1 MPYGNTSPISVGMTG
16 VLNGATY
23 RVVGRMLMSMEED
36 GAVYYWNEFNLI
48 GPDDKRALLV
58 HETTGGPQWRLFRLI
73 EPEHPITAAEAAAKR
88 VGDTINLLGDSLRI
102 SCVDESRVCEV
113 EGEAPEGV
121 EQGDVA
127 SYFNAE
133 SGNQMVVVSWTRDEV
148 EVFRGVNLPGYAV
161 LKAFGVKPGAA
172 ANRSGQTLNP
182 IPDADEDESRAWK
195 GVLIAGCVVLVI
207 AGIVYWRMRGELGG
221 GEVNAPKTVAKAPRA
236 KYAFGQSGNVDNVHY
251 RISGQALVEVAR
263 VNRRDGGHEY
273 TMSDDS
279 ENRAVLLQSGKD
291 WYWLKPFTPA
301 NPLHPKQAGA
311 RRLGDSVDIDG
322 VTMRVTDLFLF
333 RAESSKGST
342 AVLPGTPLYG
352 FEARQG
358 ERTVIVRWGDA
369 GITYYQVT
377 RRSPNE
383 LAAFPSK

>member
-1 MPYGNTSPISVGMTG
+1 MPHGNFSPIRVGMSG

-36 GAVYYWNEFNLI
+36 GQVYYWNEFHLI

-58 HETTGGPQWRLFRLI
+58 HETTGGPQWRLFRLL
-73 EPEHPITAAEAAAKR
+73 EPKHPITAAEAATKR
-88 VGDTINLLGDSLRI
+88 VGDAINLTGDSLRI
-102 SCVDESRVCEV
+102 SCVDESRVCEI

-121 EQGDVA
+121 EQGDLA

-133 SGNQMVVVSWTRDEV
+133 SGNQMIVVSWTGDEV

-172 ANRSGQTLNP
+172 TSNGSGQT
-182 IPDADEDESRAWK
+182 ADSISQAYDDDESRAWK
-195 GVLIAGCVVLVI
+195 GVIIAGFVVVVI
-207 AGIVYWRMRGELGG
+207 AGLVYWRMRGES
-221 GEVNAPKTVAKAPRA
+221 GEVTARKTVVKAPRA
-236 KYAFGQSGNVDNVHY
+236 KYAFGQVGNVDNLHY

-263 VNRRDGGHEY
+263 VNRREERHEY
-273 TMSDDS
+273 TMSDDN
-279 ENRAVLLQSGKD
+279 ENRAVLLQTGND

-301 NPLHPKQAGA
+301 MPLTPKQAGA

-322 VTMRVTDLFLF
+322 VSMRVTDLFLF
-333 RAESSKGST
+333 RAENSKGS
-342 AVLPGTPLYG
+342 ALLPGTPFFG
-352 FEARQG
+352 FEAALG
-358 ERTVIVRWGDA
+358 NRTVIVRWGEA
-369 GITYYQVT
+369 GITYYEVT
-377 RRSPNE
+377 RRSAKE